1 MRLTNKLI
9 NYVIHHVA
17 GVEAIAI
24 VDYIKNKSNISE
36 FEIAEELDI
45 DIKIVR
51 ILLYRLFNQ
60 NLVSSTRKKD
70 KKKGWYIYYWTLNK
84 DQLKHL
90 FVNIQKEK
98 VSRLK
103 DRLKRELVNIFYVC
117 ENKCIRLSFDQA
129 INFEFKC
136 PECGCLMEQEDNQ
149 ERIKKIQA
157 EIKVLEI
164 KT

>member
-9 NYVIHHVA
+9 NYVVKNVA
-17 GVEAIAI
+17 GEEAILI
-24 VDYIKNKSNISE
+24 VDYIKGKSNISE
-36 FEIAEELDI
+36 FEIAEELEI

-70 KKKGWYIYYWTLNK
+70 KQKGWYIYYWTLNK
-84 DQLKHL
+84 EQIKYL
-90 FVNIQKEK
+90 FDNIQNDKLG
-98 VSRLK
+98 RLK
-103 DRLKRELVNIFYVC
+103 DRLKREQNTIFYVC
-117 ENKCIRLSFDQA
+117 ENKCIRLNFDQA

-136 PECGCLMEQEDNQ
+136 PECGCLMEQEDNAPK
-149 ERIKKIQA
+149 IKKLES

-164 KT
+164 KA